1 MIKMLSQAALLAAC
15 GLAMGACTPTHTSA
29 PAKKPP
35 AADYQAE
42 APKAAAAANIKSICY
57 NEADLTIFRMR
68 MVQQEIAV
76 ATLQCQNPGGV
87 RALEALYTQFLNK
100 YRSELST
107 NTRELQQLANRKRLN
122 VDVVVTQFAN
132 RTAHRPPVDPKFCD
146 RSLRAL
152 EWSLAPEVKT
162 LTQVPPMYDLGP
174 EMNVYPC
181 PKP

>member
-15 GLAMGACTPTHTSA
+15 GLAMGPCTPTQTSA

-35 AADYQAE
+35 AADYAAE
-42 APKAAAAANIKSICY
+42 TPKASTAANLKAICY
-57 NEADLTIFRMR
+57 SDADLAIFRMR

-76 ATLQCQNPGGV
+76 ATLQCQNPGGI
-87 RALEALYTQFLNK
+87 RALEPLYTQFLNK

-122 VDVVVTQFAN
+122 VDIVVTQFAN
-132 RTAHRPPVDPKFCD
+132 RTAQRAPVDPKFCD

-152 EWSLAPEVKT
+152 EWALAPEVKT
-162 LTQVPPMYDLGP
+162 LTQVPAMYDLGS
-174 EMNVYPC
+174 EMNVHPC